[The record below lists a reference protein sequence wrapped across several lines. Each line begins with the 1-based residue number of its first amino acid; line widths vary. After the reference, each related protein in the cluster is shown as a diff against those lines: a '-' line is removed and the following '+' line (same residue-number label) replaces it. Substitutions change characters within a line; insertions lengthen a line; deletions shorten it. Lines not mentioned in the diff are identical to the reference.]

1 MIGARRLFGF
11 LLFGVFKILCDYLLI
26 TISIDIDKLCTCVS
40 HIVRPNNREFLAE
53 LQYMRRV
60 ATLCVTGPS
69 GHIGPNYKH
78 EVRNAI
84 AIYVFQRH
92 CNKIFR

>member
-1 MIGARRLFGF
+1 
-11 LLFGVFKILCDYLLI
+11 
-26 TISIDIDKLCTCVS
+26 
-40 HIVRPNNREFLAE
+40 LAE

-60 ATLCVTGPS
+60 ATVCVTGPPEP
-69 GHIGPNYKH
+69 IGPNYKH

-92 CNKIFR
+92 CKKIFG